1 MTPSE
6 YDRHDE
12 FMHLYL
18 PCEEALR
25 GFVRSL
31 VPTMEDAR
39 EVMQNVAAV
48 LWRKFQD
55 ISSPDDFRR
64 WAFGVAR
71 FEALDFL
78 RSVRRDRHVFGEET
92 MRLIAQEAEES
103 AEVFAMERGALDECL
118 KKLPDRQR
126 ILVSTAYASGVR
138 IHELATQSGRSPMS
152 LYKSLHR
159 IRMALMDCIRSAIA
173 RESVQ

>member
-12 FMHLYL
+12 FMHLNL
-18 PCEEALR
+18 PCEEAMR

-48 LWRKFQD
+48 LCRKSQD

-71 FEALDFL
+71 FDALDFL
-78 RSVRRDRHVFGEET
+78 RSVRRDRRVFGAKFLPCKTGPPIFQNLSGTLQEL
-92 MRLIAQEAEES
+92 LIN
-103 AEVFAMERGALDECL
+103 R
-118 KKLPDRQR
+118 
-126 ILVSTAYASGVR
+126 
-138 IHELATQSGRSPMS
+138 
-152 LYKSLHR
+152 
-159 IRMALMDCIRSAIA
+159 
-173 RESVQ
+173 

>member
-1 MTPSE
+1 MTPSD

-12 FMHLYL
+12 FLHLYL
-18 PCEEALR
+18 ACEEALR
-25 GFVRSL
+25 GYVRSL
-31 VPTMEDAR
+31 VPTLEDTR

-55 ISSPDDFRR
+55 ISSPEDFRR

-78 RSVRRDRHVFGEET
+78 RFARRDRHVFSEEA

-103 AEVFAMERGALDECL
+103 AGVFEVERGALDECL
-118 KKLPDRQR
+118 KKLPENQR
-126 ILVSTAYASGVR
+126 ILVATAYASGVR
-138 IHELATQSGRSPMS
+138 INELATRSGRSPMS

-159 IRMALMDCIRSAIA
+159 IRIALMECIQRAIV
-173 RESVQ
+173 RGSVQ